1 MIQMYS
7 TGVGIFIGFAGRVE
21 KRIFLENNFYFY
33 LYCHGVHYLIFYGHA
48 VRVKINF

>member
-21 KRIFLENNFYFY
+21 KRIFFGKQLLFLFV
-33 LYCHGVHYLIFYGHA
+33 LSWRSLFDFLRTRGSS
-48 VRVKINF
+48 